1 MNRIVVISL
10 FAMAIRMTVP
20 YLYAS
25 LGEMYAQ
32 KSGVMNLGLEGMMTV
47 GAFLAFMANYYTG
60 SYWMGFL
67 AAAAGCLVAGLI
79 YGVLVIWFGVDQAI
93 TGIAFNLLILGSSSF
108 FFRLVFGIPK
118 VMPLAENTFPIMK
131 IPLLS
136 DIPWL
141 GPILFQQY
149 GLTYVSFILVAASA
163 FFFNRTKAGI
173 LVIACGESPKAAETR
188 GIHVN
193 RVRLI
198 SVMVSTLFA
207 AAAGTYLSTAAF
219 NQYTA
224 GMVAGRGYI
233 AYALVIFGRWN
244 PAFILLGALLFGFL
258 EALAL
263 LMQVTSLIPHQF
275 LLMAPYALTVLALI
289 VTSLK
294 SRSARPSCLGVR
306 YKTNK

>member
-1 MNRIVVISL
+1 MSSIVIISL
-10 FAMAIRMTVP
+10 LTMAVRMTIP
-20 YLYAS
+20 YLYAG

-32 KSGVMNLGLEGMMTV
+32 KSGVMNLGLEGVMTV
-47 GAFLAFMANYYTG
+47 GAFMAFMVNFYTG
-60 SYWMGFL
+60 SYWLGCL
-67 AAAAGCLVAGLI
+67 AAIAACLFVGLI
-79 YGVLVIWFGVDQAI
+79 YGALVIWFGVDQAI

-108 FFRLVFGIPK
+108 FFRLVFGIPE
-118 VMPLAENTFPIMK
+118 VMPLSEHTFPIVA

-136 DIPWL
+136 EIPWL

-149 GLTYVSFILVAASA
+149 GLTYLALILVAVSI
-163 FFFNRTKAGI
+163 FFFQRSKAGI
-173 LVIACGESPKAAETR
+173 VIIACGESPKAAETR

-193 RVRLI
+193 RTRLLC
-198 SVMVSTLFA
+198 VLVSTLFA
-207 AAAGTYLSTAAF
+207 AIAGTYLSTAVF

-224 GMVAGRGYI
+224 GMVSGRGYI

-244 PAFILLGALLFGFL
+244 PAYILVGALLFGFL

-263 LMQVTSLIPHQF
+263 VMQVTSLIPHQF
-275 LLMAPYALTVLALI
+275 LLMAPYALTIIALV

-294 SRSARPSCLGVR
+294 SRSARPACLGIR

>member
-1 MNRIVVISL
+1 MSCAVIISL
-10 FAMAIRMTVP
+10 FAMAVRMTIP

-47 GAFLAFMANYYTG
+47 GAFMAFMVNYYTG
-60 SYWMGFL
+60 NYWLGFL
-67 AAAAGCLVAGLI
+67 AAVGGCLMVGLI
-79 YGVLVIWFGVDQAI
+79 YGALVIWFGVDQAI

-118 VMPLAENTFPIMK
+118 VMPLAENTFPIVK
-131 IPLLS
+131 IPLLC

-141 GPILFQQY
+141 GPVLFQQY
-149 GLTYVSFILVAASA
+149 GLTYLALLLVVFSV
-163 FFFNRTKAGI
+163 FFFQRTKAGI
-173 LVIACGESPKAAETR
+173 VIIACGESPKAAETR
-188 GIHVN
+188 GVHVN
-193 RVRLI
+193 RTRLLC
-198 SVMVSTLFA
+198 VLVSTLFA

-224 GMVAGRGYI
+224 GMVSGRGYI

-244 PAFILLGALLFGFL
+244 PAYILLGALLFGFL

-275 LLMAPYALTVLALI
+275 LLMAPYLLTVLALV

-294 SRSARPSCLGVR
+294 SRSARPACLGVR
-306 YKTNK
+306 YKTSK

>member
-1 MNRIVVISL
+1 MSSIAIIGL
-10 FAMAIRMTVP
+10 FTMAIRMTIP
-20 YLYAS
+20 FLYAS

-32 KSGVMNLGLEGMMTV
+32 KSGVMNLGLEGIMTV
-47 GAFLAFMANYYTG
+47 GAFMAFMVNFYTG
-60 SYWMGFL
+60 SYWLGCL
-67 AAAAGCLVAGLI
+67 AAMAACLVVGLI
-79 YGVLVIWFGVDQAI
+79 YGALVIWFGVDQAI

-108 FFRLVFGIPK
+108 FFRLVFGIPE
-118 VMPLAENTFPIMK
+118 VMPLSENTFPIIE

-136 DIPWL
+136 KIPWL
-141 GPILFQQY
+141 GPIFFQQY
-149 GLTYVSFILVAASA
+149 GLTYLAFILVALSI

-173 LVIACGESPKAAETR
+173 TIIACGESPKAAETR

-193 RVRLI
+193 RTRL
-198 SVMVSTLFA
+198 VCVLVSTLFA
-207 AAAGTYLSTAAF
+207 AVAGTYLSTAVF

-224 GMVAGRGYI
+224 GMVSGRGYI

-244 PAFILLGALLFGFL
+244 PAYILIGALLFGFL

-263 LMQVTSLIPHQF
+263 VMQVTALIPHQF

-289 VTSLK
+289 VTSIK
-294 SRSARPSCLGVR
+294 SRSARPACLGVR

>member
-1 MNRIVVISL
+1 MNSVVIISL
-10 FAMAIRMTVP
+10 LTMAIRMTVP

-32 KSGVMNLGLEGMMTV
+32 KSGVMNLGLEGIMTV
-47 GAFLAFMANYYTG
+47 GAFMAFMVNYNTG

-67 AAAAGCLVAGLI
+67 AALASCLVVGLI

-108 FFRLVFGIPK
+108 FFRLAFGIPK
-118 VMPLAENTFPIMK
+118 VMPLAQNTFPIVK
-131 IPLLS
+131 VPILS
-136 DIPWL
+136 KIPWL
-141 GPILFQQY
+141 GKILFEQY
-149 GLTYVSFILVAASA
+149 GLTYLALILVAVLI
-163 FFFNRTKAGI
+163 FFFRRTKAGI
-173 LVIACGESPKAAETR
+173 IVIACGESPKAAETR
-188 GIHVN
+188 GVHVN

-198 SVMVSTLFA
+198 SVLVSTLFA

-244 PAFILLGALLFGFL
+244 PGFIIVGALLFGFL

-275 LLMAPYALTVLALI
+275 LLMAPYALTVLALV

-294 SRSARPSCLGVR
+294 SRSARPACLGVR
-306 YKTNK
+306 YKVNK